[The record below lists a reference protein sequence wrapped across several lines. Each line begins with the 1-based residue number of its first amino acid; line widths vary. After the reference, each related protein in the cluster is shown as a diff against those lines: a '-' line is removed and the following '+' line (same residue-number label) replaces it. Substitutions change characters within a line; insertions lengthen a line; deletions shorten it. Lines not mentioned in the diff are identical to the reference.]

1 MVTKAPKKTE
11 TVSKRQPNPAFVR
24 PLVPDEILA
33 AIVGPEPLPRTQV
46 VKKLWEYIKANKLQ
60 NKKIIIAD
68 AKLKALFDGKDEV
81 DMFAMNKHVSVHL
94 KSDKPAKEEKKKAK
108 VEKEEEAEEK
118 PAAKKAPAK
127 KNK

>member
-33 AIVGPEPLPRTQV
+33 AIVGSEPLPRTQV
-46 VKKLWEYIKANKLQ
+46 VKKLWEYIKAHKLQ
-60 NKKIIIAD
+60 DKKIIKAD

-94 KSDKPAKEEKKKAK
+94 KSDKKDEPKKKKDDA
-108 VEKEEEAEEK
+108 EAPK
-118 PAAKKAPAK
+118 KAAAKKK
-127 KNK
+127 